1 MDNSDYEYT
10 LDGESFAVIEDKFTR
25 NFNDWDLYSSNK
37 SVSLI
42 QNNQLVI
49 KSLADEGTSR
59 YISIFNGSGDFIIE
73 TEIDFSNAAESEK
86 AGLIFGFKDW
96 NNFNYFLLSGSN
108 MYIGY
113 VKEGMLFQK
122 AEGMYCSSCKEKTI
136 NILKVVQFGD
146 KLVFSVNG
154 EVQFASN
161 AILFEGL
168 NIGFAVSGKNQIAVN
183 YLVFKY
189 NDNNSYSDKTTFND
203 KNISAT
209 GTGILISRNGY
220 VVTNEHVVN
229 GAKRIIVENNSKN
242 YNAELIK
249 ADKTND
255 LAILKI
261 KDTSLKNNKVNIP
274 ITIKENF
281 NVEVGSYLWTIG
293 YPLVLSGMGKEPKF
307 SDGKL
312 SAKTGYEDAL
322 NSFQTTIPVQPG
334 NSGSPVFNDQ
344 GELIGIMN
352 AKYKGADNVSY
363 ALKSTFIKNLLDI
376 LPEPAELNTQNLL
389 KNLKQEDQIKLV
401 KDFVYIIKI
410 EK

>member
-1 MDNSDYEYT
+1 MN
-10 LDGESFAVIEDKFTR
+10 
-25 NFNDWDLYSSNK
+25 
-37 SVSLI
+37 
-42 QNNQLVI
+42 LV
-49 KSLADEGTSR
+49 
-59 YISIFNGSGDFIIE
+59 
-73 TEIDFSNAAESEK
+73 
-86 AGLIFGFKDW
+86 
-96 NNFNYFLLSGSN
+96 
-108 MYIGY
+108 
-113 VKEGMLFQK
+113 
-122 AEGMYCSSCKEKTI
+122 
-136 NILKVVQFGD
+136 
-146 KLVFSVNG
+146 
-154 EVQFASN
+154 
-161 AILFEGL
+161 
-168 NIGFAVSGKNQIAVN
+168 
-183 YLVFKY
+183 
-189 NDNNSYSDKTTFND
+189 
-203 KNISAT
+203 
-209 GTGILISRNGY
+209 
-220 VVTNEHVVN
+220 
-229 GAKRIIVENNSKN
+229 
-242 YNAELIK
+242 
-249 ADKTND
+249 
-255 LAILKI
+255 
-261 KDTSLKNNKVNIP
+261 NNKVNIP